1 MSYGHT
7 HSVEGFQSNYV
18 CIRSQPKKK
27 KKHIVYGYICIKFP
41 KKKTYS
47 DRE

>member
-7 HSVEGFQSNYV
+7 QSVEGFQSNYV

-27 KKHIVYGYICIKFP
+27 KKAYSVWLHLYKIP
-41 KKKTYS
+41 KK
-47 DRE
+47 ENLQ